1 MRYDYLSYLFL
12 ESWFHT
18 EESKSKQHQQIASKT
33 NAMIEKSESQDM
45 WGYDL
50 PLTPPL
56 SPTSTS
62 YSMIDMRVESVDLC
76 SRLQPICQGPDEI
89 LEEILL
95 PTYRKTDSIV
105 IKDCMWGAL
114 EVTHT
119 KRREHSYTRLYLGEP
134 PSGKQLSLEAIDG
147 SSKFLSSVDP
157 TEVFPSVTCLDERM
171 ALKEYQSSDSGM
183 LINLCP

>member
-1 MRYDYLSYLFL
+1 
-12 ESWFHT
+12 
-18 EESKSKQHQQIASKT
+18 
-33 NAMIEKSESQDM
+33 
-45 WGYDL
+45 
-50 PLTPPL
+50 
-56 SPTSTS
+56 
-62 YSMIDMRVESVDLC
+62 MIDMRVEAGDLC
-76 SRLQPICQGPDEI
+76 SRLQPICQGPEEI
-89 LEEILL
+89 LEDILL

-114 EVTHT
+114 DATNS

-134 PSGKQLSLEAIDG
+134 PTGKQLSLETMDS

-183 LINLCP
+183 LIN